1 MSLYQCFFFTN
12 GYIGN
17 FENIECDTT
26 ASLRRLFGEM
36 LSEGAW
42 EAVEGWKN
50 DKLVCRVERSAEGR
64 IGCSSDCP
72 ARNLAAPLSG
82 TRRRH
87 AERLAAWRRS

>member
-50 DKLVCRVERSAEGR
+50 GMPGRTVRRGTHRVQLRLPGSQPG
-64 IGCSSDCP
+64 GSTFG
-72 ARNLAAPLSG
+72 NTAAP
-82 TRRRH
+82 R
-87 AERLAAWRRS
+87 